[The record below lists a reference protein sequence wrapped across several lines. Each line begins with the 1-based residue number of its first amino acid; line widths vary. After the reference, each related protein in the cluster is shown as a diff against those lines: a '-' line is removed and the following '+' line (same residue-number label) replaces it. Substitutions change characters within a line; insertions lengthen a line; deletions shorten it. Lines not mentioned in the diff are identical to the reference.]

1 MGGFC
6 EDEANVEGVRPTK
19 ETTKIVGL
27 AMNLAISSGSA
38 PRLGTMV
45 ASLTGDE
52 VVEME
57 DVEIRA
63 EAVEVGEVSMLWG
76 VSSPRQKQ
84 ILRRMTLPNLRRKG
98 RQENQR
104 RSRVFRWL
112 HPLKSRRG
120 WSTTTNNGQKQ

>member
-6 EDEANVEGVRPTK
+6 EDEVNVEGVRPTK
-19 ETTKIVGL
+19 ETTQIVGF
-27 AMNLAISSGSA
+27 ATNLAISSGSA
-38 PRLGTMV
+38 PKPGTMV
-45 ASLTGDE
+45 VTGGE
-52 VVEME
+52 AVEME
-57 DVEIRA
+57 DVEMRA

-76 VSSPRQKQ
+76 VSSRRQKQ
-84 ILRRMTLPNLRRKG
+84 TLPNLRRKS

-104 RSRVFRWL
+104 KPRVFRWL